1 MEKRILTLAQISK
14 LDGYFIIQF
23 EASGNYYHFQVSKE
37 ELLSELKTKRSKRP
51 KKFLVRIYLSWFTI
65 YITE

>member
-1 MEKRILTLAQISK
+1 MEKRILTLAQIST
-14 LDGYFIIQF
+14 LDGYFIIHF
-23 EASGNYYHFQVSKE
+23 EASGNDYLFQVSKE

>member
-1 MEKRILTLAQISK
+1 MKKQLLTPAQISK

-23 EASGNYYHFQVSKE
+23 EALGNDYQFQVSKE